1 MASPIAIIFSIALVD
16 LPFLLFLEVSYLE
29 VSFLNSSLAA
39 STSTFAAASAA
50 TASASYADAVDGASF
65 GAIITF

>member
-1 MASPIAIIFSIALVD
+1 
-16 LPFLLFLEVSYLE
+16 